1 MEVNCSVSTTFMFCG
16 NVNEVNCVLCIAFH
30 GVVQCS
36 LSRLSGRRLSGR
48 RANPLFGILAEN
60 DIQATSCI
68 AFGRRWSTVFATFS
82 AHVSFRRLV
91 SHVSRGDGPS
101 CAGTSL
107 WVVVTIDEFK
117 RTARRTL
124 RITTPFH
131 RSSSGRSSVFLKAH
145 HDH

>member
-1 MEVNCSVSTTFMFCG
+1 MK
-16 NVNEVNCVLCIAFH
+16 EVNCVLCIAFH

-36 LSRLSGRRLSGR
+36 LSRLSGRR
-48 RANPLFGILAEN
+48 ANLLFGILAEN

-82 AHVSFRRLV
+82 AHVCFRRLV
-91 SHVSRGDGPS
+91 SHISRGDDSS

-107 WVVVTIDEFK
+107 WVVGTIGEFE

-124 RITTPFH
+124 RITTPVVVGAVVGISE
-131 RSSSGRSSVFLKAH
+131 SSSRSLVLCQLLG
-145 HDH
+145 